1 MTNYDDYRFQSHH
14 ILLELDA
21 ATTALM
27 MLVSGRQTEGPR
39 WCGAVERHKLAY
51 ETWAAFLLTPCLFS
65 MGERQVSTGH
75 LRNDP
80 LHRY

>member
-51 ETWAAFLLTPCLFS
+51 ETWAAFLRPPATDPMPVLD
-65 MGERQVSTGH
+65 GTGQYG
-75 LRNDP
+75 P
-80 LHRY
+80 FTE

>member
-39 WCGAVERHKLAY
+39 RCGAVERHKLAY
-51 ETWAAFLLTPCLFS
+51 ETWAAFLRPPATDPMPVLD
-65 MGERQVSTGH
+65 GRATGQYG
-75 LRNDP
+75 P
-80 LHRY
+80 FTE